1 MQSDWVAD
9 ANGADG
15 VRNPIGRRTIYNEKR
30 MHRQEHLF
38 GASSFIMLH
47 HIAVCTT
54 TKMFYFSK

>member
-1 MQSDWVAD
+1 MSP
-9 ANGADG
+9 NCADG
-15 VRNPIGRRTIYNEKR
+15 GRNPIGQRTIHNEKR
-30 MHRQEHLF
+30 MHRQEHLS